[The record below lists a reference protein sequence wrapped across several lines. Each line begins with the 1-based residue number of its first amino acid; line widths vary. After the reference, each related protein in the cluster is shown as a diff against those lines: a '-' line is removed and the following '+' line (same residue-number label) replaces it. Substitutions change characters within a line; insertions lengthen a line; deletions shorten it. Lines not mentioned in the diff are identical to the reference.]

1 MSITV
6 IKNLGFIVTLPDNN
20 MRMDDLFTDEMSKI
34 DPYAVVEAVH
44 RSHTAPSSFL
54 VVSKMINKASIEKC
68 LKVLPKLT
76 EEKIL
81 SVKRNYQKEKKESQ
95 KLLKKLK
102 KLPSCRKFPTLVN
115 AINDVVR
122 EAKQSYLEGEYGAIS
137 NDLFDY
143 DTLVVIYKLLK
154 AGYLAEAY
162 HPIKNCL
169 ILWMDPNYF
178 PLPEETRKAI
188 ETAYVKKYQPA
199 YIA

>member
-20 MRMDDLFTDEMSKI
+20 MRMDDLFTDEMNKI
-34 DPYAVVEAVH
+34 DPRAVVEAVD
-44 RSHTAPSSFL
+44 RSHTAPSSYL
-54 VVSKMINKASIEKC
+54 VVSKLINKASIEKC
-68 LKVLPKLT
+68 LKVLPSLT
-76 EEKIL
+76 EERCL

-102 KLPSCRKFPTLVN
+102 KLPASKKFPTLVS
-115 AINDVVR
+115 AINDIVNDAR
-122 EAKQSYLEGEYGAIS
+122 MSYAEGEYGAVS

-143 DTLVVIYKLLK
+143 DYLLTIYKLLK
-154 AGYLAEAY
+154 AGFLAEAY

-169 ILWMDPNYF
+169 ILWMDPKYF

-188 ETAYVKKYQPA
+188 EAAYEKKYHPVFA
-199 YIA
+199 